1 MTQLKQTVLNKYRK
15 DRQLHARLSSDLNMH
30 PATVQGWFKDN
41 SKMLT
46 LWDVLTIIADHSGI
60 KIVNLLEDRT

>member
-1 MTQLKQTVLNKYRK
+1 
-15 DRQLHARLSSDLNMH
+15 MH

-60 KIVNLLEDRT
+60 KIVNLLEDRK